1 MVMAAPI
8 LLCDTTGMSN
18 DRWLECRMH
27 GPKGDIPYTIGGSD
41 VAAIFGVSP
50 WTTPLELWMIKKGRM
65 KPKPKDNA
73 DQLEMGHLLEPIAA
87 YWYAKKSGNY
97 VYDDKGLYQHADHP
111 YALANFD
118 RRYERAS
125 DGQPGILECKSC
137 TYHKAEDWVDDAIPL
152 YYEFQLRFYLA
163 VADVQ
168 HGAFSCFWG
177 NNPANDLAMPEIK
190 RDLVK
195 EDMIFERLDEWIED
209 GVRYIQSDLS
219 GLSRSREYYI
229 YLPGCPSSV
238 FTEEQQYYLPSHHQ
252 NIPQG
257 NFCIYA
263 SDGGSPLGFWG
274 TKGGSIFSNHYQYNY
289 GAFRSELRP
298 DGLFGKANLL
308 FWPEDGGAVISLD
321 FDWNEDSQRT
331 FVAEDEHDSGEYDV
345 TVYVT
350 KDLQSAIVNIQ
361 SREGVSLKDWGGTS
375 DGRFAATY
383 SLMKDDTDAQDE
395 SGSSSLDK
403 SEVKIGNYVYLG
415 SCEQDNRSDTGKEP
429 IEWRVLA
436 LDKSG
441 EKALLVSRYAL
452 TARCYHN
459 GDTYPT
465 WADSDIR
472 SWLNGEF
479 LQDAFTEQEQTI
491 IQQTKLSTPSYEGI
505 DGGSDTWDKVFLLSR
520 GEAADYF
527 TGSADRLVKPTAYAR
542 AMGADVAGENGCCWW
557 WLRTPGTYSYD
568 AGLVYAVGG
577 IDHTGGNVKNAAI
590 AVRPALWVELSG

>member
-1 MVMAAPI
+1 MAAPI

-195 EDMIFERLDEWIED
+195 EDMIFERLDEWI
-209 GVRYIQSDLS
+209 
-219 GLSRSREYYI
+219 
-229 YLPGCPSSV
+229 
-238 FTEEQQYYLPSHHQ
+238 
-252 NIPQG
+252 
-257 NFCIYA
+257 
-263 SDGGSPLGFWG
+263 W
-274 TKGGSIFSNHYQYNY
+274 
-289 GAFRSELRP
+289 
-298 DGLFGKANLL
+298 
-308 FWPEDGGAVISLD
+308 SL
-321 FDWNEDSQRT
+321 
-331 FVAEDEHDSGEYDV
+331 EHDVPPTMSG
-345 TVYVT
+345 
-350 KDLQSAIVNIQ
+350 
-361 SREGVSLKDWGGTS
+361 
-375 DGRFAATY
+375 
-383 SLMKDDTDAQDE
+383 
-395 SGSSSLDK
+395 
-403 SEVKIGNYVYLG
+403 
-415 SCEQDNRSDTGKEP
+415 
-429 IEWRVLA
+429 
-436 LDKSG
+436 
-441 EKALLVSRYAL
+441 
-452 TARCYHN
+452 
-459 GDTYPT
+459 
-465 WADSDIR
+465 
-472 SWLNGEF
+472 
-479 LQDAFTEQEQTI
+479 
-491 IQQTKLSTPSYEGI
+491 
-505 DGGSDTWDKVFLLSR
+505 
-520 GEAADYF
+520 
-527 TGSADRLVKPTAYAR
+527 VKPTLAMESLAR
-542 AMGADVAGENGCCWW
+542 IYGASKPGLPTIELPYWTVVWIDLQGEN
-557 WLRTPGTYSYD
+557 
-568 AGLVYAVGG
+568 
-577 IDHTGGNVKNAAI
+577 I
-590 AVRPALWVELSG
+590 

>member
-1 MVMAAPI
+1 MAAPI